1 MNAMNGVKIKC
12 YMRGARKKA
21 PITLRSRTLY
31 FGWKRGARIMG
42 NLYRT
47 LMVHRHAYHVGD
59 RVRVN
64 QRYIGV
70 IVCIKHNRVVT
81 ENKVIYFSEL
91 WDMEA
96 WDDNKGA
103 FTTI

>member
-1 MNAMNGVKIKC
+1 MHKLC
-12 YMRGARKKA
+12 
-21 PITLRSRTLY
+21 
-31 FGWKRGARIMG
+31 
-42 NLYRT
+42 RT
-47 LMVHRHAYHVGD
+47 LMVHRQAYHVGD
-59 RVRVN
+59 QVRIN
-64 QRYIGV
+64 RDYIGT